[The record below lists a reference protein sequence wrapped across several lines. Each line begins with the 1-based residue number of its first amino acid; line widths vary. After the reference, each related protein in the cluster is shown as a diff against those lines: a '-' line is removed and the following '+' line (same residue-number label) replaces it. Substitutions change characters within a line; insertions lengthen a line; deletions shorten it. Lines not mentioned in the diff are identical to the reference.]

1 MFNYFHIICD
11 FMLSIPVLV
20 TVDKVDL
27 NTENALSRYVKIT
40 NRWENFNM
48 YAGDI
53 ELQGNTPKER
63 KTFYTKIILDIL
75 KEPCVRT
82 VEKSVYLETLGD

>member
-1 MFNYFHIICD
+1 
-11 FMLSIPVLV
+11 MLSIPVLI
-20 TVDKVDL
+20 TVDRVDS
-27 NTENALSRYVKIT
+27 NTENVLSKYMKIT
-40 NRWENFNM
+40 NRWDKFNM

-63 KTFYTKIILDIL
+63 EAFYTKVILDML

-82 VEKSVYLETLGD
+82 IKKSVYLEPLGD